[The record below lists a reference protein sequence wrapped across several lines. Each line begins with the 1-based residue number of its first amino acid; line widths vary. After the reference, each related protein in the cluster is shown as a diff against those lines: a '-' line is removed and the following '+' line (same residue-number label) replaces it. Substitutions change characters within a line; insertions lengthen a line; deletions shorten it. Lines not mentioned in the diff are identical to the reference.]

1 MLKKTA
7 LAMAAIFGF
16 VATPLSA
23 QEATQTNAVSIQS
36 EQQNIYNK
44 SAQQLIKGAT
54 KEALKN
60 LRQVELAKIIKEA
73 AEVVQLTRQALLLL
87 AQNQV
92 EKALSVLQKAETL
105 MAKLL
110 KEYQVKRVPVD
121 VAIIE
126 FNGVTDLKVAQK
138 LNKQVKELVSKND
151 FVDARFI
158 LALLRD
164 EIDITTTYMP
174 LAAYAE
180 AIKFA
185 KQLLQANKVQ
195 AAILVLQSALNTLEV
210 ETVIVPKPILEA
222 QMLVSYAKQLFR
234 VKPDI
239 ATKLLERAKYD
250 IELAKALGYV
260 SSEKDIEPL
269 IEEINA
275 LEEAIKNGAA
285 TTEEQ
290 FNQLQ
295 QNIQKFKENNI
306 KVQTQ

>member
-1 MLKKTA
+1 
-7 LAMAAIFGF
+7 MAAIFGF
-16 VATPLSA
+16 VTAPLSA

>member
-1 MLKKTA
+1 MFKKTA

-16 VATPLSA
+16 VAAPLSA
-23 QEATQTNAVSIQS
+23 QEATQTNTVSIQS

-60 LRQVELAKIIKEA
+60 LRQEELAKIIKEA

>member
-7 LAMAAIFGF
+7 LALAAIFGF
-16 VATPLSA
+16 VAAPLSA
-23 QEATQTNAVSIQS
+23 QEATQTNAASIQS

-60 LRQVELAKIIKEA
+60 LRQEELAKIIKEA

-92 EKALSVLQKAETL
+92 EKALSVLQKAQTL

-275 LEEAIKNGAA
+275 LEEAIKNSSA

-290 FNQLQ
+290 FNQLE

>member
-1 MLKKTA
+1 
-7 LAMAAIFGF
+7 MAAIFGF
-16 VATPLSA
+16 VAAPLSA
-23 QEATQTNAVSIQS
+23 QEATQTNAASIQS

-60 LRQVELAKIIKEA
+60 LRQEELAKIIKEA

-92 EKALSVLQKAETL
+92 EKALSVLQKAQTL

-110 KEYQVKRVPVD
+110 KEYQVERVPVD

-275 LEEAIKNGAA
+275 LEEAIKNSSA

-290 FNQLQ
+290 FNQLE

>member
-16 VATPLSA
+16 VAAPLSA
-23 QEATQTNAVSIQS
+23 QEATQTNTVSIQS

>member
-16 VATPLSA
+16 VAAPLSA
-23 QEATQTNAVSIQS
+23 QEATQTNTVSIQS

-60 LRQVELAKIIKEA
+60 LRQVELAKIIKEP